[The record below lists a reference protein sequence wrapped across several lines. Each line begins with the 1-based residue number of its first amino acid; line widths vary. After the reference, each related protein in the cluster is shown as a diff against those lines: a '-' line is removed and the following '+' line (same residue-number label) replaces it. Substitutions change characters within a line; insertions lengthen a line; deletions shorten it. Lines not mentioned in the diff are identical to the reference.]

1 MARDGSGNFSAG
13 TITAAL
19 NGNAS
24 SATTV
29 TTNANLTG
37 NVTSSG
43 NTTTIAAGAI
53 TDSMINASAAIAD
66 SKLATIST
74 AGKVLN
80 TATTATSTA
89 GNNTIVARDGSG
101 GFLAAGITATSINVS
116 SYQLAS
122 TGFNNQTGATYT
134 IAATDNGKIVTGSVA
149 TTFTLPAAA
158 IGFSVTIIQIGTGA
172 ITIVASGSDT
182 LNSFGKSSFVTAGQ
196 WAAVDVVCT
205 ATNKWVL
212 FGNLA

>member
-43 NTTTIAAGAI
+43 NTTTIVTGAI
-53 TDSMINASAAIAD
+53 TDSMIAAATISDA
-66 SKLATIST
+66 KLATIST
-74 AGKVLN
+74 AGKVSN
-80 TATTATSTA
+80 SATTATSTA